1 MLGFVV
7 VLKGLAE
14 FAGLLLIGR
23 GLVFVL
29 SFGKHEANAIYRFF
43 RFITSPI
50 TLVVRKI
57 TPSQVADRHVGF
69 VAFILIFW
77 IWLFSSYIKF
87 SILIE
92 KAA

>member
-50 TLVVRKI
+50 TGAVRKI

-69 VAFILIFW
+69 VAFILVFW
-77 IWLFSSYIKF
+77 IWLFTSYIKF
-87 SILIE
+87 SILLE
-92 KAA
+92 GVS

>member
-50 TLVVRKI
+50 TWVVRKI

>member
-23 GLVFVL
+23 GLVYVL
-29 SFGKHEANAIYRFF
+29 SFGKHEANPIYRFF
-43 RFITSPI
+43 RFITSPVI
-50 TLVVRKI
+50 WTVRKI
-57 TPSQVADRHVGF
+57 TPAQVADRHLGF

-87 SILIE
+87 SALIE
-92 KAA
+92 GVS